1 MEISIKLSS
10 GILVVILNIAEI
22 IFIVKPKHRKRIYE
36 INLASLSV
44 ADCLFSLSFTI
55 ISSISLLKLSEKK
68 CKLETTCIA
77 SVFCVLVSVFHLI
90 FIAVDEIMIFLIPFQ
105 YETIFNT
112 KREKIRITLLLILAF
127 AISIIIYTSNYTYKS
142 TIPKAKLLKQFD
154 LNRQRNTPVSILS
167 MNIKPLD

>member
-68 CKLETTCIA
+68 LLETTCIA

-112 KREKIRITLLLILAF
+112 KREKIRMTLLLILAF

>member
-68 CKLETTCIA
+68 LLETTCIA

-112 KREKIRITLLLILAF
+112 KREKIR
-127 AISIIIYTSNYTYKS
+127 
-142 TIPKAKLLKQFD
+142 
-154 LNRQRNTPVSILS
+154 
-167 MNIKPLD
+167 MNKIKTNFY

>member
-68 CKLETTCIA
+68 LLETTCIA

-112 KREKIRITLLLILAF
+112 KIEKIRMTLLLILAF

>member
-68 CKLETTCIA
+68 LLETTCIA

>member
-1 MEISIKLSS
+1 
-10 GILVVILNIAEI
+10 
-22 IFIVKPKHRKRIYE
+22 
-36 INLASLSV
+36 
-44 ADCLFSLSFTI
+44 
-55 ISSISLLKLSEKK
+55 
-68 CKLETTCIA
+68 
-77 SVFCVLVSVFHLI
+77 
-90 FIAVDEIMIFLIPFQ
+90 MIFLIPFQ